1 MARSREPGAVAD
13 WDPGRRLFALP
24 PTEEKTKRIFD
35 ARLESPRSPV
45 DRVSKTIP
53 IR

>member
-35 ARLESPRSPV
+35 ARLKARAPV